1 MSGEGISVV
10 EATEADA
17 ESIAEFLWRAWEEAR
32 PDAPGFAGA
41 TEEAIRALTNRESIA
56 KRVGGPN
63 RRMFIARE
71 AEKVVGFSAN
81 RAVDDDLV
89 ELAGIV
95 VLESMTGRRIGTGLC
110 RIAIETARREG
121 YRRMRVRTEVDNERA
136 LGFYKS
142 QGFKPIRSLTE
153 TVGDTEVV
161 VTELVLDLP
170 RL

>member
-1 MSGEGISVV
+1 
-10 EATEADA
+10 
-17 ESIAEFLWRAWEEAR
+17 
-32 PDAPGFAGA
+32 
-41 TEEAIRALTNRESIA
+41 
-56 KRVGGPN
+56 
-63 RRMFIARE
+63 
-71 AEKVVGFSAN
+71 
-81 RAVDDDLV
+81 
-89 ELAGIV
+89 
-95 VLESMTGRRIGTGLC
+95 MTGRRIGTGLC